1 MNYNVFFK
9 YITEKYNNLGY
20 IRNDYLDKLEE
31 YDKVNVVK
39 VITWMR
45 RVWKSYILKQFLEK
59 KVKMWVK
66 RENIFNLHLED
77 YRLWEKPNL
86 KLLWEIFDY
95 YIDNFYKSWDF
106 YIFLDE
112 IQNVNWWEKFV
123 RTLNEKYSN
132 KAHIFITWSNSNLL
146 SSELSTLIT
155 WRFIELQVFPFSFT
169 NYLEIKNIKISSS
182 LDNKKID
189 YFEDYIYYW
198 WLPEIL
204 NISSNEIKQNY
215 ITTLIDSILYKDII
229 IRYKLRKTLFLS
241 SLLKFI
247 YSNTCS
253 LFSINSIVKYLKQD
267 IKNLDYETVDNYI
280 MYLEN
285 SFLLN
290 SLSSKNFK
298 TKELLKTYKK
308 LYSYDLWVRNIYSNN
323 FDIEK
328 RLENFVYLELRRRW
342 YNLTVVNNANYEI
355 DFFAEKND
363 EKIYFQVSYTLK
375 DEQTY
380 NREIKPLLLQKDNYL
395 KYILT
400 FDEWLRE
407 DRWIII
413 KNIIDWSLWI

>member
-290 SLSSKNFK
+290 ILSSKNFK